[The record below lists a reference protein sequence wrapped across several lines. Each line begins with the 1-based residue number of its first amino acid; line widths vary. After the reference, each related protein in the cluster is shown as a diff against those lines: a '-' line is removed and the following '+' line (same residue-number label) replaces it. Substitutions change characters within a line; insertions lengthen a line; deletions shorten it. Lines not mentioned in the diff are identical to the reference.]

1 MQRTRHPTPIAT
13 DARRQGA
20 PSAAP
25 TQGARV
31 VTAVRC
37 FDASPRATAQALQ
50 LHALFGTGIVQRKS
64 EVAVRKEL
72 ADGLLMANLQ
82 GNFITNHGQGVANN
96 VEAAK
101 VHARRKNVPQTNT
114 VIKDLRVLKQGLA
127 TEPFAPQGVDSW
139 RVTTAAPIDLV
150 DTTKKN
156 GAIAPEAAAAVPVA
170 TDLGGDAF
178 QYDGN
183 EVASVTGLALTAG
196 DLLHANQQA
205 GAKPKSSAKPQVK
218 NDYRLRF
225 LQAVNTYRRA
235 QAAAGD
241 QAWVKAN
248 FTHVTGKALA
258 GVEAADINA
267 IAAKQERVT
276 VFINKQSG
284 DIWHF
289 DGYD

>member
-1 MQRTRHPTPIAT
+1 MERTRHPTPIAK
-13 DARRQGA
+13 DARRQC
-20 PSAAP
+20 
-25 TQGARV
+25 TQGAASTPGAAVATV
-31 VTAVRC
+31 VQG
-37 FDASPRATAQALQ
+37 FDASPRAAAQALQ
-50 LHALFGTGIVQRKS
+50 LHALFGTGIMQRKS
-64 EVAVRKEL
+64 QEAVRKEL
-72 ADGLLMANLQ
+72 ANGLLMANLQ

-114 VIKDLRVLKQGLA
+114 VIKDLHALKQGLA
-127 TEPFAPQGVDSW
+127 GEPFAPQGEDSW
-139 RVTTAAPIDLV
+139 RVTTKAPIDLV

-156 GAIAPEAAAAVPVA
+156 GAIAAEAAAAVPVA

-183 EVASVTGLALTAG
+183 LVESVKGLALTAE
-196 DLLHANQQA
+196 DLEYANQQA

-225 LQAVNTYRRA
+225 LRAVNTHRRE
-235 QAAAGD
+235 QAAAGA

-248 FTHVTGKALA
+248 FTHITGTPLA
-258 GVEAADINA
+258 GLAASAING
-267 IAAKQERVT
+267 IAAKRERAT
-276 VFINKQSG
+276 VFISKASG